1 MRTSIRNSWR
11 AAALALACL
20 TAATSH
26 AQFANGSDVSWT
38 DQEEN
43 AGYTFKSSAGVK
55 TDPFV
60 LLKGLGINAVRLRVW
75 VNPTGGWNN
84 GADDLYMAKRAI
96 AQGQRVMVDFHYSDT
111 WADPGTQTIPAAW
124 TDHSLSGL
132 ETQVY
137 NHTYGILNYFK
148 SNGVTVSWVQVGNE
162 INSGMLWPT
171 GKVSGTSGFSNL
183 AGLINSGY
191 NAVKAVFPSAPV
203 IVHLANGYDDATFRW
218 FFDNLKSNGGKW
230 DVIGMSHYPTTS
242 NWSTLNPEAGSTMAD
257 VASRY
262 GSSVMVC
269 ETGLP
274 WDSASTSQSML
285 TDLISRNKALGSKGL
300 GVFYW
305 EPEAYPGWQGYTLG
319 AVNASGQFT
328 AAMNAF

>member
-1 MRTSIRNSWR
+1 MRSIFRKLA
-11 AAALALACL
+11 AAALASLACL
-20 TAATSH
+20 AVTS
-26 AQFANGSDVSWT
+26 AQAQYAYGSDVSWT
-38 DQEEN
+38 DQEESS
-43 AGYTFKSSAGVK
+43 GYTFKSAAGVK

-84 GADDLYMAKRAI
+84 GADDLYMAKRAA
-96 AQGQRVMVDFHYSDT
+96 AQGQRILVDFHYSDT
-111 WADPGTQTIPAAW
+111 WADPAHQTIPGQW
-124 TDHSLSGL
+124 TDHSLSAL

-137 NHTYGILNYFK
+137 NHTYSILNYLK
-148 SNGVTVSWVQVGNE
+148 SNGISVSWVQVGNE

-171 GKVSGTSGFSNL
+171 GKVSGTTGFGNL

-191 NAVKAVFPSAPV
+191 NATKAIFPSASV

-218 FFDNLKSNGGKW
+218 FFDNLKSQGGKW
-230 DVIGMSHYPTTS
+230 DVIGMSHYPSAS

-262 GSSVMVC
+262 GSAVMVC
-269 ETGLP
+269 ETGMP
-274 WDSASTSQSML
+274 WDNASASESML
-285 TDLISRNKALGSKGL
+285 SDIINRNKALGSKGL